1 MCSAFLGMLF
11 VDSKE
16 PSQTLL
22 SNSSPVISPNVV
34 IIQKMLTQD
43 TVVASYQISLNNKVN
58 LNSIKSPIIV
68 TTYYFRIILVRF
80 LPLRRIA
87 MMLLVAFKMLKFE

>member
-1 MCSAFLGMLF
+1 MGLVLFFKEVFFWEEKLCSAFQGMLF

-34 IIQKMLTQD
+34 IIQKMLT
-43 TVVASYQISLNNKVN
+43 
-58 LNSIKSPIIV
+58 
-68 TTYYFRIILVRF
+68 
-80 LPLRRIA
+80 
-87 MMLLVAFKMLKFE
+87 